1 MTKFPYNYT
10 GQRLLANIKYCKFIL
25 GVHKSSSN
33 QAVLGKLGRFP
44 LFIDIIINLFK
55 YYKRINDM
63 EQEIKTLH
71 QPGKIS
77 WYSNLTNVLNCFNID
92 KDISELSNLKS
103 ELEKQYEQFWKI
115 NIKKSSK
122 LGTYSS
128 LKSSFCA
135 ESYLFTIKNE
145 NKRKSLARLRISAH
159 TLEIE
164 RGRFNK
170 LKREEWLCKTCLK
183 IEDEPH
189 FLLDC
194 NLFKINND
202 KIRLFMERDVPNFNF
217 MDIKQ
222 QFVFLMINEDIKY
235 YIFYKR
241 YRI

>member
-1 MTKFPYNYT
+1 
-10 GQRLLANIKYCKFIL
+10 
-25 GVHKSSSN
+25 
-33 QAVLGKLGRFP
+33 
-44 LFIDIIINLFK
+44 
-55 YYKRINDM
+55 M

-77 WYSNLTNVLNCFNID
+77 LYSNLTNVLNYFNID

-103 ELEKQYEQFWKI
+103 ELEKQYENFWKKK
-115 NIKKSSK
+115 IKKSSK
-122 LGTYSS
+122 LDTYSS

-145 NKRKSLARLRISAH
+145 NKRISLARLRISAH

-164 RGRFNK
+164 RERYKK
-170 LKREEWLCKTCLK
+170 LKREELLCKACLK

-202 KIRLFMERDVPNFNF
+202 KIRLFMERELSNFNF

-222 QFVFLMINEDIKY
+222 QFVFLMINEDN
-235 YIFYKR
+235 
-241 YRI
+241 